1 VLHGVVREHLETWL
15 ADRRRASPDRDPVP
29 RFVERAL
36 RGYLGCGRLAHGF
49 ARFRCATCG
58 HDRLVEFSCKS
69 RGVCQSCAG
78 RRMTER
84 AADLVDRVLPHV
96 RHRQWVLSLP
106 YWLRWRLAWDHELAL
121 TVLRIFADEVFAHY
135 RIRACRRDLL
145 DARTGSVTVIQRFG
159 SALNLNVHFHTLVPD
174 GVWTE
179 QPGGALRFHPIA
191 TPTAEELE
199 RIAERIA
206 YRAEAHLVAEG
217 LWERDE
223 DGGRPADADEPPEL
237 ADVYE
242 RSVLQRD
249 AEGRSLPRI
258 GVTMPLE
265 PGTALGAARRR
276 RGAFDLHAGVVVGAK
291 RRERLECLCRYLL
304 RPSLSA
310 DRLTLL
316 PNGDVLLKLKTR
328 WSDGTTHLR
337 LTPHQL
343 LDRLAALVPR
353 PQTNEV
359 VYHGVLA
366 ANAKWRSRIVPDAT
380 PSRPRRSNPSR
391 PNHGWAE
398 LMRRGLGID
407 VLRCPEGCA
416 TPLKLIA
423 LIERPAVVRAIL
435 IHLGLP
441 ADRIRTEPARAPP
454 EQDAFDWAS

>member
-1 VLHGVVREHLETWL
+1 MLRN
-15 ADRRRASPDRDPVP
+15 RRPSGRAEGVP

-36 RGYLGCGRLAHGF
+36 RSYLGCGRLAHGF
-49 ARFRCATCG
+49 ARFRCATCR
-58 HDRLVEFSCKS
+58 HDRLVAFSCKS
-69 RGVCQSCAG
+69 RGVCPSCAG

-84 AADLVDRVLPHV
+84 AADLVDRVLPRV

-106 YWLRWRLAWDHELAL
+106 YWLRWRMAWDHALAL
-121 TVLRIFADEVFAHY
+121 TVLKIFVAEVFAHY
-135 RIRACRRDLL
+135 RIRAHRRDLL
-145 DARTGSVTVIQRFG
+145 NARTGSVTVIQRFG

-179 QPGGALRFHPIA
+179 DADGRLAFHPLDA
-191 TPTAEELE
+191 PTAEELE

-206 YRAEAHLVAEG
+206 YRTREHLVAEG
-217 LWERDE
+217 LWEDDE
-223 DGGRPADADEPPEL
+223 DGGRPLHADDPPAL
-237 ADVYE
+237 SDVYE

-249 AEGRSLPRI
+249 AEGRRLPRI
-258 GVTMPLE
+258 GVRMPLD
-265 PGTALGAARRR
+265 PGTELGADRRR
-276 RGAFDLHAGVVVGAK
+276 RGAFDLYAGVVVGAK

-316 PNGDVLLKLKTR
+316 PDGDVLLKLKTR

-343 LDRLAALVPR
+343 LDRLAALIPR

-366 ANAKWRSRIVPDAT
+366 ANASWRSRIVPDAT
-380 PSRPRRSNPSR
+380 PARPRRSNPKR
-391 PNHGWAE
+391 PNHRWAE
-398 LMRRGLGID
+398 LMRRGLELD
-407 VLRCPEGCA
+407 VLRCPQGCA

-441 ADRIRTEPARAPP
+441 SDRVRTEPARAPP
-454 EQDAFDWAS
+454 AQDAFDWAS